1 MERADFKGQ
10 FDTIPAPVISAD
22 VPVQNLEKK
31 FDVDEVWKSVKE
43 QLRLYISETSIKT
56 WYPNVYLEKIE
67 AGIAE
72 ISCDTQYKREWID
85 TNNRAILK
93 KLLLS
98 TTGQNLEI
106 VVILSSKQFQAKNS
120 QNNYEYYD
128 PSQGSLFSTTAS
140 STQSASQN
148 QGTNSQINSA
158 QSQNQLNPKYTFKNF
173 IVGSG
178 NQMAFAVA
186 EAISDNPGT
195 SYNPVF
201 YYGGTGVGK
210 THLMLAIGNKIL
222 EKSPEKKIVY
232 SPIEKF
238 LNELISAIR
247 KKQNEE
253 FRKKYRNVDVLIID
267 DIQFVGNYPKTQD
280 EIFNTFNELYL
291 ANKQI
296 IMASDRL
303 PRDIPNITDRLRS
316 RFQGGMVVDIQAPD
330 LETRIA
336 IIQQKADE
344 SGMQIPWEIIDFIA
358 NNIESN
364 IRELEGAI
372 TKIISHIKFTKRVP
386 SQEEI
391 ENMLQIDID
400 SKRKRIKPS
409 KIIEVVAEQFDV
421 NVKEIKGQK
430 RSAQIALAR
439 QVIMYILREELKLS
453 LEKVAQE
460 VNRQDHTTVIHA
472 CEKIKE
478 MLSEN
483 GGFKEKVDKCKR
495 LIKE

>member
-1 MERADFKGQ
+1 MEKADFKGHLDGIQ
-10 FDTIPAPVISAD
+10 PPTISENQPQ
-22 VPVQNLEKK
+22 QNMQQT

-43 QLRLYISETSIKT
+43 QLRLYISDTSIKT
-56 WYPNVYLEKIE
+56 WYPNVYLERIE

-72 ISCDTQYKREWID
+72 ITCDTQYKREWID

-106 VVILSSKQFQAKNS
+106 VVTLSAKQPTKSADAK
-120 QNNYEYYD
+120 YEYYD
-128 PSQGSLFSTTAS
+128 PSQASLFSNTSTAANVG
-140 STQSASQN
+140 QASFTPGQN
-148 QGTNSQINSA
+148 KTETNSS
-158 QSQNQLNPKYTFKNF
+158 LNNRYTFKNF

-186 EAISDNPGT
+186 EAVSDNPGT

-222 EKSPEKKIVY
+222 EKDPTKKIIY

-253 FRKKYRNVDVLIID
+253 FRKKYRDVDVLIID

-316 RFQGGMVVDIQAPD
+316 RFQGGMVVDIQSPD

-336 IIQQKADE
+336 IVQQKVDE
-344 SGMQIPWEIIDFIA
+344 SGMQIPFEVVDFIA

-372 TKIISHIKFTKRVP
+372 TKVISHTKFTKRIP

-400 SKRKRIKPS
+400 SKRKRIKPHR
-409 KIIEVVAEQFDV
+409 IIEVVAEQFEV
-421 NVKEIKGQK
+421 HSKEIRGQK
-430 RSAQIALAR
+430 RNADIALAR
-439 QVIMYILREELKLS
+439 QVVMFLLREELKLP

-472 CEKIKE
+472 CEKIRE

-483 GGFKEKVDKCKR
+483 GGFKEKVDKCRR
-495 LIKE
+495 LMKE